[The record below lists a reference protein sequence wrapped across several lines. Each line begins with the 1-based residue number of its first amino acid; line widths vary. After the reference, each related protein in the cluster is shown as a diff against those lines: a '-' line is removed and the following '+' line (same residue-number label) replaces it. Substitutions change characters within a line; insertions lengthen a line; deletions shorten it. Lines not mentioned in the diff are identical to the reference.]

1 MIIGFS
7 QLRLVEDQ
15 ITLKKCVMASSSN
28 VSIDESDGDI
38 TSNSIIPEENGLS
51 VTDGTVDRFGFIG
64 TKNPNY
70 KKVRERCRKGIP
82 PALRARAWQ
91 YLCGAKFYM
100 DNYRHKFTEL
110 DSAAGDPR
118 CVDDIRKDLHRQF
131 PSHEIFVKSQGHG
144 QADLFRI
151 LKAYSLFNPTVGY
164 CQAQAPIAAALLMH
178 MPAEQ
183 AFWCL
188 VAICEKYLPGYYSP
202 GLKKQRVEPI
212 LYMTEWF
219 MCAFSR
225 TLPWSTVL
233 RVWDMFL
240 CEGIKILFKVAL
252 VILKTVFAR
261 AETLRNCPSMYETL
275 ECLRHIP
282 VEYLQDDYL
291 IFQVLKLNINEHD
304 MEKEHQKQIAKRRA
318 LREQQMMQ
326 ESLNGT
332 SKKSSKQPRKRVKR
346 RLSQCPCQDTGNGLL
361 ISGSTKWPK
370 EDHICSSRTL
380 LSLTQTM

>member
-1 MIIGFS
+1 
-7 QLRLVEDQ
+7 
-15 ITLKKCVMASSSN
+15 MASSSN
-28 VSIDESDGDI
+28 VSIDESDGD
-38 TSNSIIPEENGLS
+38 TTYNSITPEQNG
-51 VTDGTVDRFGFIG
+51 VTAPDGVVDRFGFIG
-64 TKNPNY
+64 TKNPNYSTNLPVEVLRHRELKWLEMLENWDLFMTKKY

-82 PALRARAWQ
+82 PAIRARAWQ

-118 CVDDIRKDLHRQF
+118 CVDDIKKDLHRQF

-151 LKAYSLFNPTVGY
+151 LKAYSLFNPIVGY

-202 GLKKQRVEPI
+202 GLEAIQIDGEILFGLIKKVSPTIYKHLKKQRVEPI

-240 CEGIKILFKVAL
+240 CEGLCSLSYFIV
-252 VILKTVFAR
+252 
-261 AETLRNCPSMYETL
+261 
-275 ECLRHIP
+275 
-282 VEYLQDDYL
+282 
-291 IFQVLKLNINEHD
+291 VL
-304 MEKEHQKQIAKRRA
+304 
-318 LREQQMMQ
+318 
-326 ESLNGT
+326 T
-332 SKKSSKQPRKRVKR
+332 F
-346 RLSQCPCQDTGNGLL
+346 RL
-361 ISGSTKWPK
+361 
-370 EDHICSSRTL
+370 
-380 LSLTQTM
+380 

>member
-1 MIIGFS
+1 
-7 QLRLVEDQ
+7 
-15 ITLKKCVMASSSN
+15 MASSSN
-28 VSIDESDGDI
+28 VSIDESDGD
-38 TSNSIIPEENGLS
+38 TTYNSITPEQNG
-51 VTDGTVDRFGFIG
+51 VTAPDGVVDRFGFIG
-64 TKNPNY
+64 TKNPNYSTILPVEVLRHRELKWLEMLENWDLFMTKKY

-82 PALRARAWQ
+82 PAIRPRAWQ

-118 CVDDIRKDLHRQF
+118 CVDDIKKDLHRQF

-202 GLKKQRVEPI
+202 GLEAIQIDGEILFGLLKKVSPTLYKHLKKQKVEPI

-240 CEGIKILFKVAL
+240 CEGVKILFKVAL

-261 AETLRNCPSMYETL
+261 AETLKNCPSMYETL

-291 IFQVLKLNINEHD
+291 IYQVLKLNITEHD

-326 ESLNGT
+326 ESLNGN
-332 SKKSSKQPRKRVKR
+332 SKKSKKPHSK
-346 RLSQCPCQDTGNGLL
+346 D
-361 ISGSTKWPK
+361 
-370 EDHICSSRTL
+370 
-380 LSLTQTM
+380 

>member
-1 MIIGFS
+1 
-7 QLRLVEDQ
+7 
-15 ITLKKCVMASSSN
+15 MASSSN
-28 VSIDESDGDI
+28 VSIDESDAD
-38 TSNSIIPEENGLS
+38 TTNSSIVPEQNGFNNS
-51 VTDGTVDRFGFIG
+51 EIAVDRYGFIG
-64 TKNPNY
+64 SKGANYSTVIPVDVLRQRELKWLEMLENWDLFMTKKY

-100 DNYRHKFTEL
+100 DSCRHKFTEL
-110 DSAAGDPR
+110 DGAAGDPR
-118 CVDDIRKDLHRQF
+118 CVEDIKKDLHRQF

-151 LKAYSLFNPTVGY
+151 LKAYSLFNPSVGY

-202 GLKKQRVEPI
+202 GLEAIQIDGEILFGLLKKVCPSVHKHLKKQRVEPI

-225 TLPWSTVL
+225 TLPWSSVL

-240 CEGIKILFKVAL
+240 CEGIKVLFKVAL
-252 VILKTVFAR
+252 VILKNVLGKP
-261 AETLRNCPSMYETL
+261 ETLRNCPTMYETL

-282 VEYLQDDYL
+282 SEYLQDD
-291 IFQVLKLNINEHD
+291 F
-304 MEKEHQKQIAKRRA
+304 
-318 LREQQMMQ
+318 
-326 ESLNGT
+326 
-332 SKKSSKQPRKRVKR
+332 
-346 RLSQCPCQDTGNGLL
+346 L
-361 ISGSTKWPK
+361 ISQFQH
-370 EDHICSSRTL
+370 EYAV
-380 LSLTQTM
+380 

>member
-1 MIIGFS
+1 
-7 QLRLVEDQ
+7 
-15 ITLKKCVMASSSN
+15 MASSSN

-38 TSNSIIPEENGLS
+38 TKESIVTQENGIEE
-51 VTDGTVDRFGFIG
+51 TDGVIDRYGFIG
-64 TKNPNY
+64 NRNPNHSAALPIEILRQRELKWLEMLENWDLFMTKKY

-100 DNYRHKFTEL
+100 ENYRHKFTEL
-110 DSAAGDPR
+110 DGAVGDPR
-118 CVDDIRKDLHRQF
+118 CVEDIKKDLHRQF
-131 PSHEIFVKSQGHG
+131 PSHEIFVKNQGHG

-151 LKAYSLFNPTVGY
+151 LKAYSLFNPSVGY

-202 GLKKQRVEPI
+202 GLEAIQIDGEILFGLIKKAAPSIHKHLKKQKVEPI

-225 TLPWSTVL
+225 TLPWSSVL

-240 CEGIKILFKVAL
+240 CEGIKVLFKVAL
-252 VILKTVFAR
+252 VILKCVLGKQ
-261 AETLRNCPSMYETL
+261 ETLKNCPTMYETL

-282 VEYLQDDYL
+282 AEYLQDDFL
-291 IFQVLKLNINEHD
+291 IMQVLKLNITEND
-304 MEKEHQKQIAKRRA
+304 MEKEHQKQIAKRRT
-318 LREQQMMQ
+318 LKEQQMMQ
-326 ESLNGT
+326 EHANGT
-332 SKKSSKQPRKRVKR
+332 SKRTPKSHR
-346 RLSQCPCQDTGNGLL
+346 D
-361 ISGSTKWPK
+361 
-370 EDHICSSRTL
+370 
-380 LSLTQTM
+380 

>member
-1 MIIGFS
+1 
-7 QLRLVEDQ
+7 
-15 ITLKKCVMASSSN
+15 MASSSN
-28 VSIDESDGDI
+28 VSIDESDGD
-38 TSNSIIPEENGLS
+38 TTYNSIVPEENGL
-51 VTDGTVDRFGFIG
+51 DAINGAVDKFGFIG
-64 TKNPNY
+64 SKNPNYCTDLPVEILRQRELKWLEMLENWDLFMTKKY

-100 DNYRHKFTEL
+100 DNYKHKFTEL
-110 DSAAGDPR
+110 DSSAGDPR
-118 CVDDIRKDLHRQF
+118 CVDDIQKDLHRQF

-202 GLKKQRVEPI
+202 GLEAIQIDGEILFGLLKKASPTIYKHLKKQRVEPI

-240 CEGIKILFKVAL
+240 CEGIKVLFKVAL

-261 AETLRNCPSMYETL
+261 AETLKNCPSMYETL

-282 VEYLQDDYL
+282 SEYLQEDYL

-318 LREQQMMQ
+318 LREQQIMQ

-332 SKKSSKQPRKRVKR
+332 SKKSGKFHK
-346 RLSQCPCQDTGNGLL
+346 T
-361 ISGSTKWPK
+361 
-370 EDHICSSRTL
+370 
-380 LSLTQTM
+380 